1 MAPAL
6 PSVPERARKMTCTVL
21 QRLQEPGRQVSIAA
35 AMGVSE
41 STVSR
46 LKNEHLE
53 SLCELLAHAG
63 LKIVPVEMKCF
74 PAEKIDALLIF
85 AKAHLASIE
94 NSDSLEFDGAGR
106 RASDTS

>member
-1 MAPAL
+1 MSSAL
-6 PSVPERARKMTCTVL
+6 PTAAERARKMACTVL
-21 QRLQEPGRQVSIAA
+21 QRLQEPGRQVSIAT

-53 SLCELLAHAG
+53 PLCELLAHAG
-63 LKIVPVEMKCF
+63 LKIVPVEVKCF
-74 PAEKIDALLIF
+74 PAEKVDALLTL

-94 NSDSLEFDGAGR
+94 NADSLEFEAEIR
-106 RASDTS
+106 R

>member
-1 MAPAL
+1 MSPVL
-6 PSVPERARKMTCTVL
+6 PTVADRSRKMVATVL
-21 QRLQEPGRQVSIAA
+21 QRLQEPGRQVSIAS

-63 LKIVPVEMKCF
+63 LKIVPVEMQCF
-74 PAEKIDALLIF
+74 PRERINALITF
-85 AKAHLASIE
+85 AKDHLDQVE
-94 NSDSLEFDGAGR
+94 NADDLSWDQP
-106 RASDTS
+106 

>member
-1 MAPAL
+1 
-6 PSVPERARKMTCTVL
+6 MTSIVL
-21 QRLQEPGRQVSIAA
+21 QRLQEPGRAVAIAA

-63 LKIVPVEMKCF
+63 MKLVPVETKCF
-74 PAEKIDALLIF
+74 PAEKIEALLTL
-85 AKAHLASIE
+85 AKAHLAEIE
-94 NSDSLEFDGAGR
+94 TADDIVWDEGSGR
-106 RASDTS
+106 R

>member
-1 MAPAL
+1 
-6 PSVPERARKMTCTVL
+6 MTSTVL
-21 QRLQEPGRQVSIAA
+21 QRLQEPGRAVAIAS

-63 LKIVPVEMKCF
+63 LKIVPVEVKCF
-74 PAEKIDALLIF
+74 PAEKIAALLTL
-85 AKAHLASIE
+85 AKAHLDSIE
-94 NSDSLEFDGAGR
+94 SADEMIWEEGR
-106 RASDTS
+106 R

>member
-1 MAPAL
+1 M
-6 PSVPERARKMTCTVL
+6 SCTVL
-21 QRLQEPGRQVSIAA
+21 QRLQEPGRAVAIAA

-63 LKIVPVEMKCF
+63 MKIVPVEVKCF
-74 PAEKIDALLIF
+74 PAEKIDALLTL
-85 AKAHLASIE
+85 AKAHLAEVESADDIVWE
-94 NSDSLEFDGAGR
+94 DGGSGR
-106 RASDTS
+106 R